1 VTTDDR
7 GAAEREARARR
18 RLMDGGAADL
28 PRPPWLATGQPP
40 QAVDLLRHL
49 LWRWTAGGR
58 GAPTSADDVATALE
72 LVPAARA
79 EIDQLE
85 SALLFAARAEG
96 LPWARI
102 ADCLDL
108 GSRQA
113 AQQRFDRLAGRTGD
127 GAP

>member
-1 VTTDDR
+1 VRTDDV
-7 GAAEREARARR
+7 GSAEREARARQ
-18 RLMDGGAADL
+18 RLLDGGAAAL
-28 PRPPWLATGQPP
+28 PRLPWLAAGQPP
-40 QAVDLLRHL
+40 QAVDLVRHL
-49 LWRWTAGGR
+49 LWRWTARR
-58 GAPTSADDVATALE
+58 GAPASADDLAAALE

-79 EIDQLE
+79 EVDQLE

-113 AQQRFDRLAGRTGD
+113 AQQRFDRLTGRTGD

>member
-7 GAAEREARARR
+7 AAAEREAGARR
-18 RLMDGGAADL
+18 RLLDGGAADL
-28 PRPPWLATGQPP
+28 PRTPWLAAGQPP

-49 LWRWTAGGR
+49 LWRWTAGR
-58 GAPTSADDVATALE
+58 GAPVMADDVAAALE

-79 EIDQLE
+79 EVDQLE
-85 SALLFAARAEG
+85 SALLFAARAER

-113 AQQRFDRLAGRTGD
+113 AQQRFDRLAGRAGN

>member
-7 GAAEREARARR
+7 GDAEREARARR
-18 RLMDGGAADL
+18 RLLEGGASDL
-28 PRPPWLATGQPP
+28 PRLPWLSAGQPP

-49 LWRWTAGGR
+49 LWRWTAGR
-58 GAPTSADDVATALE
+58 GAPASADDLAAALE
-72 LVPAARA
+72 LMPAARA
-79 EIDQLE
+79 EVDQLE

-102 ADCLDL
+102 AGSLDL

-113 AQQRFDRLAGRTGD
+113 AQQRFDRLAGRTGG